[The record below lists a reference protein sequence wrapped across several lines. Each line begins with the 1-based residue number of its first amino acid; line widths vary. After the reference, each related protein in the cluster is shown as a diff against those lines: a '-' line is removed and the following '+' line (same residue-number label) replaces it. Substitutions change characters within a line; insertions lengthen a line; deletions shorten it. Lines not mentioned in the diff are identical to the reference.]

1 MTAQPSTTPLLSYV
15 LRLADSSLVLGHRL
29 SEWCGKGPQL
39 EEELALANVGLDL
52 IGRCRSLY
60 DYAAQI
66 EGKGRSQDDLA
77 FRRDVFE
84 YRNHLLVEQP
94 NGDYAQT
101 LVRQLLYDGF
111 SWLQYRGL
119 CSSTDASLAG
129 IAEKSLKEI
138 RYHYRHSR
146 DWVVRFGDGTEES
159 HRRAQAAIDGLWR
172 FVPDLFDLT
181 PEEQQLVADGVIP
194 DPASFHEEW
203 MGMMQEVFT
212 ESTLVMP
219 TTAFAVRGSGKGV
232 HTEHLGFLLAE
243 MQFLQR
249 AYPDARW
256 D

>member
-1 MTAQPSTTPLLSYV
+1 MTAQSSKPSLLTHV

-29 SEWCGKGPQL
+29 SEWSGKGPQL
-39 EEELALANVGLDL
+39 EEVLALANIGLDL

-60 DYAAQI
+60 DYAAQL
-66 EGKGRSQDDLA
+66 EGKSRTQDDLA
-77 FRRDVFE
+77 FRRDVSEF
-84 YRNHLLVEQP
+84 RNHLLVEQP

-119 CSSTDASLAG
+119 SSSTDANLAG

-181 PEEQQLVADGVIP
+181 SEEQQLVADGVIL

-212 ESTLVMP
+212 EGTLVMP
-219 TTAFAVRGSGKGV
+219 TTSFAVRGSGKGV